1 MENIEDT
8 IKIIHETISDY
19 VELFH
24 TKEDVESA
32 IKEDMGVMGYPYKLT
47 WVKTDFEQD
56 EKSIYKLTVR
66 IKIDGSFVFMEFYY
80 CN

>member
-24 TKEDVESA
+24 TKEDVETA
-32 IKEDMGVMGYPYKLT
+32 IAEDMCVMGYPYELT
-47 WVKTDFEQD
+47 WVQTNIAQD
-56 EKSIYKLTVR
+56 EKPIYKLTVR

-80 CN
+80 WN

>member
-24 TKEDVESA
+24 TKEDVETA
-32 IKEDMGVMGYPYKLT
+32 IAEDMSVMGYPYELT
-47 WVKTDFEQD
+47 WRQTNIAQD
-56 EKSIYKLTVR
+56 EKPIYKLTVR
-66 IKIDGSFVFMEFYY
+66 IKIDGSFIFMEFYY
-80 CN
+80 WN

>member
-24 TKEDVESA
+24 TKEDVETA
-32 IKEDMGVMGYPYKLT
+32 IAEDMGVMGYPYELT
-47 WVKTDFEQD
+47 WVQTNIAQD
-56 EKSIYKLTVR
+56 EKPIYKLTVR

-80 CN
+80 WN